1 MDYCPFNSGL
11 DSFWTEDINTPND
24 YSEQGY
30 TLLTKQQFKEKIGM
44 PMDKPTTEKK
54 TFTKKDLVDGMFVKT
69 RNGEINIVIGDIVCD
84 NTGFLDIEQEYDVY
98 LVASGDFEELDI
110 MEVLVK
116 DSNQPLHKYLSGE
129 GLKSVW
135 KRTPP
140 KSEKVIRLEKLITMH
155 EEQLEATKKLLA
167 EELDNV

>member
-1 MDYCPFNSGL
+1 MGISNESFYTTDFDQKMMDFIESRFKIEN
-11 DSFWTEDINTPND
+11 PNNNR
-24 YSEQGY
+24 
-30 TLLTKQQFKEKIGM
+30 KE
-44 PMDKPTTEKK
+44 E